1 MVYFYCSHRLQVYLR
16 RIKIFKIIM
25 DKVYLDNAATTP
37 LAEEVI
43 DAMVGTMKMN
53 FGNPSS
59 THSFG
64 QEAKILIENVRRQV
78 ADYLHVTP
86 AEIIFTSCGTES
98 NNMIIKSSVEHLGVE
113 RIISSPLEHK
123 CVSESILDMK
133 SRKGVEVNYIRPN
146 EKGDIDLTKLEELL
160 KASDKKT
167 LVSLMHA
174 NNEIGNIINLKQ
186 VAQLCKE
193 YHALFHSDTVQTMA
207 HMNLDFSDI
216 PVDFASCSAHKF
228 HGPKGAGFAF
238 IRKATGLKGII
249 TGGPQERSLR
259 AGTEN
264 VSGIVGLGKALELSL
279 NHMDEYT
286 NHMQDIK
293 SYTIERLSAE
303 IEGIKFNG
311 RSAEKE
317 NSLYTVLSALLPY
330 KNPLIG
336 LQLDMKGIAISQGSA
351 CSSGASKPSMVMMMV
366 LSEDEMDHCTP
377 LRISFSHMTT
387 KADIDRLVN
396 ALKEI
401 SSDYTIEKTNVEH
414 R

>member
-1 MVYFYCSHRLQVYLR
+1 MN
-16 RIKIFKIIM
+16 
-25 DKVYLDNAATTP
+25 KVYLDNAATTP

-146 EKGDIDLTKLEELL
+146 EKGDIDLAKLEELL

-193 YHALFHSDTVQTMA
+193 HHALFHSDTVQTMA

-264 VSGIVGLGKALELSL
+264 VCGIVGLGKALELSL
-279 NHMDEYT
+279 NHMEEYT

-293 SYTIERLSAE
+293 DYAIERLSAE

-387 KADIDRLVN
+387 KAEIDTLVN

>member
-1 MVYFYCSHRLQVYLR
+1 MN
-16 RIKIFKIIM
+16 
-25 DKVYLDNAATTP
+25 KVYLDNAATTP
-37 LAEEVI
+37 ISEEVI
-43 DAMVGTMKMN
+43 DAMVSIMKTN

-64 QEAKILIENVRRQV
+64 QEAKILIENVRRQI

-98 NNMIIKSSVEHLGVE
+98 NNMIIKSSVEHLRVE

-133 SRKGVEVNYIRPN
+133 SRKGVEVAYIRPN

-160 KASDKKT
+160 KSSDKKT

-174 NNEIGNIINLKQ
+174 NNEIGNIADIKKI
-186 VAQLCKE
+186 AELCKA
-193 YHALFHSDTVQTMA
+193 YNVLFHSDTVQTMA
-207 HMNLDFSDI
+207 HMNLDFSEI

-228 HGPKGAGFAF
+228 HGPKGVGFAF

-279 NHMDEYT
+279 EHMEEYT
-286 NHMQDIK
+286 NHMQGIK
-293 SYTIERLSAE
+293 DYTIERLSAE
-303 IEGIKFNG
+303 IPGIKFNG

-336 LQLDMKGIAISQGSA
+336 LQLDMKGVAISQGSA

-366 LSEDEMDHCTP
+366 LSEDEMDQCTP
-377 LRISFSHMTT
+377 LRISFSHLTT
-387 KADIDRLVN
+387 KEDIDTLVT

-401 SSDYTIEKTNVEH
+401 SNDFVIEKTNAEH

>member
-1 MVYFYCSHRLQVYLR
+1 
-16 RIKIFKIIM
+16 M
-25 DKVYLDNAATTP
+25 DKIYLDNAATTP
-37 LAEEVI
+37 LADEVI

-146 EKGDIDLTKLEELL
+146 EKGDIDLNKLEELL
-160 KASDKKT
+160 KSSDKKT

-174 NNEIGNIINLKQ
+174 NNEIGNIVDIKKI
-186 VAQLCKE
+186 AALCKV
-193 YHALFHSDTVQTMA
+193 YNALYHSDTVKTMA
-207 HMNLDFSDI
+207 HMKFDFSDTL
-216 PVDFASCSAHKF
+216 VDFASCSAHKF
-228 HGPKGAGFAF
+228 HGPKGVGFAF

-264 VSGIVGLGKALELSL
+264 VAGIVGLGKALELCI
-279 NHMDEYT
+279 NNMEAYAAHIREIKEYA
-286 NHMQDIK
+286 
-293 SYTIERLSAE
+293 IERLSAE
-303 IEGIKFNG
+303 VPHIKFNG
-311 RSAEKE
+311 RSGEME
-317 NSLYTVLSALLPY
+317 NSVDSVLSVLLPY

-377 LRISFSHMTT
+377 LRISFSHLTT
-387 KADIDRLVN
+387 KSDIDALAN

>member
-1 MVYFYCSHRLQVYLR
+1 
-16 RIKIFKIIM
+16 M
-25 DKVYLDNAATTP
+25 DKIYLDNAATTP

-133 SRKGVEVNYIRPN
+133 NRKGVEVNYIRPN
-146 EKGDIDLTKLEELL
+146 EKGDIDLNKLEELL

-174 NNEIGNIINLKQ
+174 NNEIGNIIDLKK
-186 VAQLCKE
+186 VAELCKE
-193 YHALFHSDTVQTMA
+193 HNALFHSDTVQTMA
-207 HMNLDFSDI
+207 HMDLDLSEI

-228 HGPKGAGFAF
+228 HGPKGSGFAF

-264 VSGIVGLGKALELSL
+264 VCGIVGLGKALELSL

-286 NHMQDIK
+286 RHMQDIK
-293 SYTIERLSAE
+293 DYAIERLSSE

-336 LQLDMKGIAISQGSA
+336 LQLDMKGIAVSQGSA

-387 KADIDRLVN
+387 KADIDALVD

-401 SSDYTIEKTNVEH
+401 SKDYAIEKTNVEH

>member
-1 MVYFYCSHRLQVYLR
+1 MN
-16 RIKIFKIIM
+16 
-25 DKVYLDNAATTP
+25 KVYLDNAATTP

-98 NNMIIKSSVEHLGVE
+98 NNMIIKSSVEYLGVE

-133 SRKGVEVNYIRPN
+133 NRKGVEVNYIRPN
-146 EKGDIDLTKLEELL
+146 EKGDIDLNKLEELL

-174 NNEIGNIINLKQ
+174 NNEIGNILNLKK
-186 VAQLCKE
+186 VALLCKE
-193 YHALFHSDTVQTMA
+193 YQVLFHSDTVQTMA

-264 VSGIVGLGKALELSL
+264 VCGIVGLGKALELSL
-279 NHMDEYT
+279 NHMEEYT

-293 SYTIERLSAE
+293 DYAIERLSAE

-387 KADIDRLVN
+387 KSEIDALVN

>member
-1 MVYFYCSHRLQVYLR
+1 MN
-16 RIKIFKIIM
+16 KI
-25 DKVYLDNAATTP
+25 YLDNAATTP
-37 LAEEVI
+37 LSEEVI
-43 DAMVGTMKMN
+43 DAMVDTMKMN

-64 QEAKILIENVRRQV
+64 QEAKILIENVRRQI

-98 NNMIIKSSVEHLGVE
+98 NNMIIKSSVEHLGIE

-133 SRKGVEVNYIRPN
+133 NRKGVEVNYIRPD
-146 EKGDIDLTKLEELL
+146 EKGDLDLGRLEELL
-160 KASDKKT
+160 KVSDKKT

-174 NNEIGNIINLKQ
+174 NNEIGNLIDIKR
-186 VAQLCKE
+186 VAELCKQ
-193 YHALFHSDTVQTMA
+193 YNALFHSDTVQTMA
-207 HMNLDFSDI
+207 HMNLDFSEI
-216 PVDFASCSAHKF
+216 MVDFASCSAHKF
-228 HGPKGAGFAF
+228 HGPKGIGFAF

-264 VSGIVGLGKALELSL
+264 VAGIVGLGKALELSL
-279 NHMDEYT
+279 THMNAYRD
-286 NHMQDIK
+286 HMQAIK
-293 SYTIERLSAE
+293 HYAIERLSTE
-303 IEGIKFNG
+303 IPGMKFNG
-311 RSAEKE
+311 RSAEKD

-366 LSEDEMDHCTP
+366 LTEDEMDTCTQ
-377 LRISFSHMTT
+377 LRISFSHLKT
-387 KADIDRLVN
+387 KADIYALDT

-401 SSDYTIEKTNVEH
+401 SEDFVIEKTNVEH

>member
-1 MVYFYCSHRLQVYLR
+1 
-16 RIKIFKIIM
+16 M
-25 DKVYLDNAATTP
+25 DKIYLDNAATTP
-37 LAEEVI
+37 LADEVI

-64 QEAKILIENVRRQV
+64 QEAKILLENVRRQV

-98 NNMIIKSSVEHLGVE
+98 NNMIIKSAVEHLGVE

-133 SRKGVEVNYIRPN
+133 ARKGVEVNYIRPN
-146 EKGDIDLTKLEELL
+146 EKGDIDLAKLEELL

-174 NNEIGNIINLKQ
+174 NNEIGNIINLKK

-193 YHALFHSDTVQTMA
+193 HNALFHSDTVQTMA

-264 VSGIVGLGKALELSL
+264 VCGIVGLGKALELSL
-279 NHMDEYT
+279 SHMDEYT
-286 NHMQDIK
+286 HHMQEIK
-293 SYTIERLSAE
+293 DYAIERLSAE

-387 KADIDRLVN
+387 KAEIDALVS

-401 SSDYTIEKTNVEH
+401 SSDFAIEKTNVEH

>member
-1 MVYFYCSHRLQVYLR
+1 
-16 RIKIFKIIM
+16 M
-25 DKVYLDNAATTP
+25 DKIYLDNAATTP
-37 LAEEVI
+37 LSEEVI
-43 DAMVGTMKMN
+43 DAMVSTMRMN

-98 NNMIIKSSVEHLGVE
+98 NNMIIKSSIEHLGVE

-123 CVSESILDMK
+123 CVSESVMEMK
-133 SRKGVEVNYIRPN
+133 NRKGVEVAYIRPN
-146 EKGDIDLTKLEELL
+146 EKGDLDLNKLEELL
-160 KASDKKT
+160 KASEKKT

-174 NNEIGNIINLKQ
+174 NNEIGNITDLKKM
-186 VAQLCKE
+186 AELCKA
-193 YHALFHSDTVQTMA
+193 HNALLHSDTVQTMA
-207 HMNLDFSDI
+207 HMDLDLSDI

-228 HGPKGAGFAF
+228 HGPKGVGFAF

-264 VSGIVGLGKALELSL
+264 VCGIVGLGKALELSIK
-279 NHMDEYT
+279 NMESYT
-286 NHMQDIK
+286 NYIQEIK
-293 SYTIERLSAE
+293 NYAIERLSAE
-303 IEGIKFNG
+303 ISGIKFNG
-311 RSAEKE
+311 RSAETE

-336 LQLDMKGIAISQGSA
+336 LQLDMKGVAISQGSA

-387 KADIDRLVN
+387 KADIDALVT

-401 SSDYTIEKTNVEH
+401 SNDFVIEKTNVEH

>member
-1 MVYFYCSHRLQVYLR
+1 MN
-16 RIKIFKIIM
+16 KI
-25 DKVYLDNAATTP
+25 YLDNAATTP
-37 LAEEVI
+37 LSEEVI

-98 NNMIIKSSVEHLGVE
+98 NNMIIKSSVEHLGIE
-113 RIISSPLEHK
+113 RIISTPLEHK
-123 CVSESILDMK
+123 CVSETILDMK

-146 EKGDIDLTKLEELL
+146 EKGDVDLNKLEELL

-174 NNEIGNIINLKQ
+174 NNEIGNIVDIKRI
-186 VAQLCKE
+186 AELCKANN
-193 YHALFHSDTVQTMA
+193 ALFHSDTVQTMA

-216 PVDFASCSAHKF
+216 MLDFASCSAHKF
-228 HGPKGAGFAF
+228 HGPKGVGFAF
-238 IRKATGLKGII
+238 IRKASGMKGII

-264 VSGIVGLGKALELSL
+264 VSGIVGLGKALEISL
-279 NHMDEYT
+279 NHMEEYT
-286 NHMQDIK
+286 HHMQTIK
-293 SYTIERLSAE
+293 DYAIERLSAV
-303 IEGIKFNG
+303 IPGIKFNG

-387 KADIDRLVN
+387 KEEID
-396 ALKEI
+396 ALATALEEI
-401 SSDYTIEKTNVEH
+401 SKDFAIEKTNVEH

>member
-1 MVYFYCSHRLQVYLR
+1 MN
-16 RIKIFKIIM
+16 KI
-25 DKVYLDNAATTP
+25 YLDNAATTQ
-37 LAEEVI
+37 LSEEVI
-43 DAMVGTMKMN
+43 DAMVETMKLN

-64 QEAKILIENVRRQV
+64 QDAKILIENVRRQI

-98 NNMIIKSSVEHLGVE
+98 NNMIIKSSVEHLGIE
-113 RIISSPLEHK
+113 RIISSPMEHK

-133 SRKGVEVNYIRPN
+133 NRKGVEVAYIRPN
-146 EKGDIDLTKLEELL
+146 EKGDIDLNKLEELL
-160 KASDKKT
+160 KSSDKKT

-174 NNEIGNIINLKQ
+174 NNEIGNIIDIKK
-186 VAQLCKE
+186 VAELCKE
-193 YHALFHSDTVQTMA
+193 NNALFHSDTVQTMA
-207 HMNLDFSDI
+207 HMNLDFSEI

-228 HGPKGAGFAF
+228 HGPKGIGFAF
-238 IRKATGLKGII
+238 IRKSSGLKGII

-264 VSGIVGLGKALELSL
+264 VGGIAGLGKALELSL
-279 NHMDEYT
+279 KNMDAYT
-286 NHMQDIK
+286 QHMQDIK
-293 SYTIERLSAE
+293 QYTVDRVSEAIP
-303 IEGIKFNG
+303 GVKFNG
-311 RSAEKE
+311 RSSEKE
-317 NSLYTVLSALLPY
+317 NSLYTVISLLLPY

-336 LQLDMKGIAISQGSA
+336 LQLDMKGIAVSQGSA

-377 LRISFSHMTT
+377 LRVSFSHMTT
-387 KADIDRLVN
+387 KEDIDTFVN

-401 SSDYTIEKTNVEH
+401 FESMIIENTNVEH

>member
-1 MVYFYCSHRLQVYLR
+1 MN
-16 RIKIFKIIM
+16 
-25 DKVYLDNAATTP
+25 KVYLDNAATTP

-174 NNEIGNIINLKQ
+174 NNEIGNIIDLKK

-193 YHALFHSDTVQTMA
+193 HNALFHSDTVQTMA

-264 VSGIVGLGKALELSL
+264 VCGIVGLGKALELSL

-293 SYTIERLSAE
+293 NYAIERLSAE

-311 RSAEKE
+311 RSAEQDS
-317 NSLYTVLSALLPY
+317 SLYTVLSALLPY

-366 LSEDEMDHCTP
+366 LSEDDMDHCTP

-387 KADIDRLVN
+387 KAEIDSLVN